1 MERVIKI
8 KQLKDNSS
16 DYLYWMT
23 LSPADRLNAIEF
35 LRSLT
40 YSSTD
45 AGKGLQRVF
54 TITQLK

>member
-1 MERVIKI
+1 MEKVITI

-16 DYLYWMT
+16 DYSYWMT
-23 LSPADRLNAIEF
+23 LSPSDRLDAIEF

-40 YSSTD
+40 YSSTY

-54 TITQLK
+54 TITQQK